1 MAFPYKNDTNTG
13 GEPLCASCYFA
24 EGICRGEYYCAKDGE
39 FHFGVGVCNKYK
51 EFKYE
56 NN

>member
-24 EGICRGEYYCAKDGE
+24 EGLCRGEFLCAKDGE